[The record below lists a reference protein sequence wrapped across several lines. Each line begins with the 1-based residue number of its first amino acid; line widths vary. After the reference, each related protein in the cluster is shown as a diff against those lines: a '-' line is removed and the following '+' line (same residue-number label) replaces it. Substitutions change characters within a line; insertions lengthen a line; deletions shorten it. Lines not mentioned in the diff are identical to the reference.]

1 MSFLDLE
8 RTPVKNRSPPYT
20 SAQASDKL
28 NPDYRM
34 ASPAWDGR
42 EEVASMP
49 ELVTCPVCGC
59 GVQVADALLGR
70 RVHCIGCRRPF
81 IALAGRPASPP
92 PRPEAPPAPRPPA
105 SPRLAWEDPR
115 EDERG
120 PFCPGCGRRITWGDL
135 SCPYCGE
142 ELEPE
147 DETARWRRRQV
158 ELVRR
163 DLEPHRGSLIV
174 SLGNV
179 SMILGGLSL
188 CMFGLGAVVSV
199 PVGVLAWMMANR
211 DLELMRQGRMD
222 PRGKA
227 QTETGRTGAIAGIIL
242 GMIFAAFYGFV
253 FLVR

>member
-1 MSFLDLE
+1 
-8 RTPVKNRSPPYT
+8 
-20 SAQASDKL
+20 
-28 NPDYRM
+28 
-34 ASPAWDGR
+34 
-42 EEVASMP
+42 MP
-49 ELVTCPVCGC
+49 ELVTCPACGC

-81 IALAGRPASPP
+81 IALAGRPAPPPSPP
-92 PRPEAPPAPRPPA
+92 LQPPPTRGEGERRPSPPVGEGWSGGQLDDPLEA
-105 SPRLAWEDPR
+105 
-115 EDERG
+115 ERG

-147 DETARWRRRQV
+147 DEGARWRRRQA
-158 ELVRR
+158 EFVRR
-163 DLEPHRGSLIV
+163 DYEPHRGSLII

-188 CMFGLGAVVSV
+188 CMLGFGAAVSI
-199 PVGVLAWMMANR
+199 PVGVLAWLMANR

-253 FLVR
+253 FLAK